1 MQSPTLGKKER
12 TVWCGMFVPLPPGR
26 LRQVDCQVSLGYRE
40 KLSQKRHTKSMGWTC
55 VLAECLPS
63 MYAVLGLIP
72 VLCKPGGVVHAW
84 NPSSMEVETEGPAFK
99 VILYTVVSLRLA

>member
-1 MQSPTLGKKER
+1 
-12 TVWCGMFVPLPPGR
+12 
-26 LRQVDCQVSLGYRE
+26 
-40 KLSQKRHTKSMGWTC
+40 MGWTC

-63 MYAVLGLIP
+63 MYEVLGLIP
-72 VLCKPGGVVHAW
+72 VLRKPGEVVHAW